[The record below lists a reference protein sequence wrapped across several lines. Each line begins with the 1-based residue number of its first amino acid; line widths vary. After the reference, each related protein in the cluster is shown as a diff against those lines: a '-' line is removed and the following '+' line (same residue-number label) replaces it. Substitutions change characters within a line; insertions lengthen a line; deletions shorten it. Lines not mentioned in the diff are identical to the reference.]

1 MVERVKKI
9 PGPEHMITVE
19 PYKGRVVVT
28 VAGKVVA
35 DTRDA
40 VVLFEMRHDPVY
52 YIPRGDAGMDGF
64 ERTSH
69 SSYCS
74 YKGEAAYYSI
84 PVGGERSVNAIWT
97 YEDPF
102 EAVALIEGRLAFYD
116 DRVDSIEAT
125 PD

>member
-52 YIPRGDAGMDGF
+52 YIPRADTDMAAL

-84 PVGGERSVNAIWT
+84 SLGGERSVNAIWT
-97 YEDPF
+97 YEEPF
-102 EAVALIEGRLAFYD
+102 EAVALIDGHLAFYD
-116 DRVDSIEAT
+116 DRVDSIVAT
-125 PD
+125 PA